1 MIFIAITFRG
11 VIVLTNKKKF
21 KNKQESAF
29 MQYDFLVACQ
39 ISRSK
44 IRHKYLINFVSN

>member
-1 MIFIAITFRG
+1 MILIAIKVRG
-11 VIVLTNKKKF
+11 VIVLTNKKNF

-39 ISRSK
+39 VSRSK
-44 IRHKYLINFVSN
+44 IRLKYLIDFVSN

>member
-1 MIFIAITFRG
+1 MILIAIKFRG
-11 VIVLTNKKKF
+11 VIVLTNKKNF

-39 ISRSK
+39 VSRSK
-44 IRHKYLINFVSN
+44 IRLKYLIDFVSN

>member
-1 MIFIAITFRG
+1 MILIAITFRG
-11 VIVLTNKKKF
+11 VIVLTNKKNL

-39 ISRSK
+39 VSRSK
-44 IRHKYLINFVSN
+44 IRLKYLIDFVSN